1 MESMTF
7 SLKQR
12 QYVEAV
18 IAALPHLAETVAAI
32 PPDCQ
37 VKAFEAAER
46 SFLRT
51 FRQLGLSGP
60 ETWASS
66 IMRRLRRRVGE
77 ACLTEKDR
85 LQKLYEQLSANGGL
99 ETVPREAHSFEIH
112 DTASSEEQKDAGRE
126 DELDKLELFR
136 QLSGHEEIG
145 LARSFDTHNETSS
158 RERKN
163 FRKEGEFDNQKAH
176 WQFSADDEVERK
188 QKNVARAGRF
198 DVLNLQAQLSIE
210 EQIGQARSFDIH
222 DASLSGEQT
231 DIAGESHEQF
241 SGGAQPPQARS
252 FEVHDIAS
260 SEHQKDAEQEE
271 VGREG
276 GFDKIKLPERLSA
289 DEQIVQ
295 RRSSEKL
302 NAASSGEQED
312 VGREGEFDKLNL
324 HEQVSADEQIGQA
337 GRFGLNDAASSAK
350 QKNAGRERARTAAG
364 ASRMT
369 QLLIN
374 TDEIFDSGRRVGV
387 EYPSMREARTAKLH

>member
-1 MESMTF
+1 MESTTL
-7 SLKQR
+7 SVEQR

-18 IAALPHLAETVAAI
+18 IASLSHLAETVAAI

-99 ETVPREAHSFEIH
+99 ETVPGQAHSFDIH
-112 DTASSEEQKDAGRE
+112 DTASSGEPKDVGRE
-126 DELDKLELFR
+126 DELDKLQLFR
-136 QLSGHEEIG
+136 QLSGLEEIG
-145 LARSFDTHNETSS
+145 LARSFDTHDETSS
-158 RERKN
+158 REPKN
-163 FRKEGEFDNQKAH
+163 IRKEGEFGNQKAH
-176 WQFSADDEVERK
+176 QQFSADDEAERN

-198 DVLNLQAQLSIE
+198 DVLNLLAQLSIE

-231 DIAGESHEQF
+231 DVARESHEQF
-241 SGGAQPPQARS
+241 SGGDQPPQAHS

-260 SEHQKDAEQEE
+260 SEDQRDAEQDVEE
-271 VGREG
+271 RVGL
-276 GFDKIKLPERLSA
+276 I
-289 DEQIVQ
+289 
-295 RRSSEKL
+295 RSSYRSAPL
-302 NAASSGEQED
+302 LTS
-312 VGREGEFDKLNL
+312 NL
-324 HEQVSADEQIGQA
+324 DRCAVP
-337 GRFGLNDAASSAK
+337 RNP
-350 QKNAGRERARTAAG
+350 T
-364 ASRMT
+364 
-369 QLLIN
+369 
-374 TDEIFDSGRRVGV
+374 
-387 EYPSMREARTAKLH
+387 